1 MNRILIDLKASFKM
15 FFRSKATVFWTIAF
29 PSILILL
36 FGAIFSTT
44 DSKYGLY
51 VQNQDIVNGNPTS
64 RSIEFIEALN
74 QTDAFNLQTFDPTI
88 NATRYA
94 LDKKLSYVIVIPEG
108 FENDVSMANA
118 TIEFVYDRSQT
129 SAMVVMGI
137 LNSVI
142 NKMNQK
148 LSNGTNYI
156 VVQGE
161 TIAPKRF
168 SFMDLFLPGMIGMS
182 AMTTSIFAVVEINS
196 RYRETGIFRKLATTP
211 LRRIEWILS
220 KTIYQIVISF
230 AGMGVILVLGIAL
243 FDVKVIPDSLSL
255 ILVATTSMLF
265 SGIGMILSRFV
276 KDPETAGAA
285 ANAITFPMMF
295 LSGTFFPLEQMP
307 EFLRTIATVL
317 PLTYVNNGLRDSMIM
332 GEPQRAV
339 INTMIVTVLGVICL
353 IVGAWITKWEE
364 E

>member
-1 MNRILIDLKASFKM
+1 
-15 FFRSKATVFWTIAF
+15 
-29 PSILILL
+29 
-36 FGAIFSTT
+36 
-44 DSKYGLY
+44 
-51 VQNQDIVNGNPTS
+51 
-64 RSIEFIEALN
+64 
-74 QTDAFNLQTFDPTI
+74 
-88 NATRYA
+88 
-94 LDKKLSYVIVIPEG
+94 
-108 FENDVSMANA
+108 
-118 TIEFVYDRSQT
+118 
-129 SAMVVMGI
+129 MVVMGI

-142 NKMNQK
+142 NKMNQV
-148 LSNGTNYI
+148 LSGGADYI

-168 SFMDLFLPGMIGMS
+168 SFMDLFLPGMIAMS
-182 AMTTSIFAVVEINS
+182 AMTTSIFAVVEISS

-230 AGMGVILVLGIAL
+230 AGMGVILGLGIAL
-243 FDVKVIPDSLSL
+243 FDVKVIPDPLSL

-317 PLTYVNNGLRDSMIM
+317 RQHDYGRTAASRHKHDDSHSPRRDLPYRRCMDYEVGRRVISASLSHWRRSPVQIRPSPLFLFLLHWFHLRNALCMSLSCTHGDLYAKLNNQFWSVLK
-332 GEPQRAV
+332 
-339 INTMIVTVLGVICL
+339 IVR
-353 IVGAWITKWEE
+353 
-364 E
+364 